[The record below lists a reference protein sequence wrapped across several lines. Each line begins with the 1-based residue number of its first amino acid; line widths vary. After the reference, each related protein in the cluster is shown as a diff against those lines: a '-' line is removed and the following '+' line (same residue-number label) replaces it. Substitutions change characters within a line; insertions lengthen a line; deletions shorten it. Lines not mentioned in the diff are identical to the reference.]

1 MKIIQMPPH
10 INNSL
15 ERSVKQ
21 LKSNTNNNN
30 TTTSTTTTT
39 TTTANTNNLSFHHHH
54 HHHQTSSILDISSL
68 NTPTSSFL
76 LTNSNSSETTLLS
89 FNILVNEIE
98 DLVSNNNNNNN
109 ILTDEDNEEEEE
121 EEESESE
128 LDSDLSMDDN
138 LFKTTNNQF
147 DFDPYKNEIFDSNLF
162 SQINTNEYTN
172 SLSIYEPQQQQQ
184 SNQFI
189 YPNNNY
195 INTTNIN
202 QIQIKKEFL
211 DDSSFSSNSDIYQ
224 QQQLQQQQ
232 QAITTT
238 TTGQL
243 VTVNNLNK
251 TKIEKRYGPIVV
263 RPRKNPAPTL
273 RTGRKSKYIALTAEE
288 EQKRELRRKRNR
300 QAAEKCKL
308 KRSEIEDKLEIDLKN
323 LMSEQNNILLM
334 KKELL
339 EKKLYLE
346 NLLKQ
351 HNENCNNNNYTMYDY
366 NNNSNS
372 TNQSIN
378 YNYQMTNYELFSQN
392 QRINQIQSN
401 MSSFNSNS
409 NSTPT
414 TTTTTYQ

>member
-1 MKIIQMPPH
+1 M
-10 INNSL
+10 
-15 ERSVKQ
+15 E
-21 LKSNTNNNN
+21 
-30 TTTSTTTTT
+30 
-39 TTTANTNNLSFHHHH
+39 
-54 HHHQTSSILDISSL
+54 
-68 NTPTSSFL
+68 
-76 LTNSNSSETTLLS
+76 
-89 FNILVNEIE
+89 
-98 DLVSNNNNNNN
+98 
-109 ILTDEDNEEEEE
+109 
-121 EEESESE
+121 
-128 LDSDLSMDDN
+128 DN

-147 DFDPYKNEIFDSNLF
+147 DFDQFNQSFKNEIFDSNLF

-184 SNQFI
+184 QQQQSNQFI
-189 YPNNNY
+189 YPNNNNNY

-202 QIQIKKEFL
+202 QIQIKKEYL

-224 QQQLQQQQ
+224 QQQQQQQQ
-232 QAITTT
+232 QAITT

-323 LMSEQNNILLM
+323 LMSEQNNILLI

-339 EKKLYLE
+339 E
-346 NLLKQ
+346 
-351 HNENCNNNNYTMYDY
+351 
-366 NNNSNS
+366 
-372 TNQSIN
+372 IN
-378 YNYQMTNYELFSQN
+378 Y
-392 QRINQIQSN
+392 I
-401 MSSFNSNS
+401 
-409 NSTPT
+409 
-414 TTTTTYQ
+414 